1 MKLYHASDSRY
12 SDREIWRPSYD
23 TIFDEVNDTTYYLEI
38 PVMYWSDILSGDYA
52 DWDEITDK
60 LEELGYPRE

>member
-23 TIFDEVNDTTYYLEI
+23 TIFDDV
-38 PVMYWSDILSGDYA
+38 
-52 DWDEITDK
+52 
-60 LEELGYPRE
+60 R